1 MCKLHIDN
9 ERDEDSDWAVLNAF
23 YDTIDKKA
31 IQDDEESIKYIDD
44 SHYTSMK
51 LKTFHYKRER
61 HSRHAKKI
69 LKVSAMF
76 ERTEKSAA
84 VSSDVSSD
92 VQFEMQS
99 AELSQQNVATWVC
112 MLFDDSVIVKMLCC
126 T

>member
-51 LKTFHYKRER
+51 LKTFHHKRER

-92 VQFEMQS
+92 VQSEMQS